1 MSAVMKI
8 QKLLSDDAYAR
19 IDRELLKFPADQ
31 KQSAVMAALA
41 IAQDEKGWVSPEVIE
56 DVAAYLAMPP
66 IAVHE
71 VATFYNMYATE
82 PVGKFKVSVCTCLPC
97 ALRDGNLRNQD
108 GLAGYICGTMRNRV
122 RNHFRSLHLD
132 SVGAMKGEP
141 VLDDPNP
148 EEELESA
155 ERLALAQ
162 GAIAQLSAEDREILR
177 LTLVEGLSPKEISQR
192 LGVSGD
198 VTRQRKSRAIHRAR
212 EILRS
217 KLSQSE

>member
-1 MSAVMKI
+1 MATDSTIVDLVERIASGERSAESELVRRFYRPVFSMVLARTGDI
-8 QKLLSDDAYAR
+8 Q
-19 IDRELLKFPADQ
+19 
-31 KQSAVMAALA
+31 V
-41 IAQDEKGWVSPEVIE
+41 AQDLTQEILMAVI
-56 DVAAYLAMPP
+56 
-66 IAVHE
+66 
-71 VATFYNMYATE
+71 
-82 PVGKFKVSVCTCLPC
+82 C
-97 ALRDGNLRNQD
+97 ALRDGNLRNHQ
-108 GLAGYICGTMRNRV
+108 GLPGFVCGTMRNQV

-162 GAIAQLSAEDREILR
+162 EAIAQLSAEDREILR

-217 KLSQSE
+217 KLSQSD

>member
-1 MSAVMKI
+1 MALDSTTVDLVERIRGGERSAETELVRRFYRSVFSMV
-8 QKLLSDDAYAR
+8 LAR
-19 IDRELLKFPADQ
+19 TGKFE
-31 KQSAVMAALA
+31 V
-41 IAQDEKGWVSPEVIE
+41 AQDLTQEV
-56 DVAAYLAMPP
+56 L
-66 IAVHE
+66 
-71 VATFYNMYATE
+71 F
-82 PVGKFKVSVCTCLPC
+82 SVICS
-97 ALRDGNLRNQD
+97 LRDGNLRNQD

-122 RNHFRSLHLD
+122 KNHFRSLHLD

-198 VTRQRKSRAIHRAR
+198 VTRQRKSRAIHRAG

-217 KLSQSE
+217 KLSQSD